1 MVEDKLST
9 RFKKILFDTVGILL
23 GSFVCALGLVA
34 FLIPNKIAAGGFSG
48 LATILHYTFD
58 LPVGVMML
66 VMEVPLFIAMIY
78 FLGTAFG
85 FRTLVGAFS
94 LPVFIDL
101 LTIYLPSV
109 PEVEMLLAALY
120 GGIVTGLGIGIVF
133 RFKGTTGGTDG
144 LAALIQRKIPL
155 PIGQILL
162 FIDGFIIILAG
173 IRFGL
178 QAALY
183 ALITVFIMSKV
194 IDLVQE
200 GITVAKAAFIISEH
214 NEAIGKDILVKLD
227 RGATALEG
235 RGLYTGKGRDVLM
248 VVVSQSEISRL
259 KEVVYQADPLAFV
272 IVSDVHEVLGEG
284 FKKWS

>member
-1 MVEDKLST
+1 
-9 RFKKILFDTVGILL
+9 
-23 GSFVCALGLVA
+23 
-34 FLIPNKIAAGGFSG
+34 
-48 LATILHYTFD
+48 
-58 LPVGVMML
+58 
-66 VMEVPLFIAMIY
+66 
-78 FLGTAFG
+78 
-85 FRTLVGAFS
+85 
-94 LPVFIDL
+94 
-101 LTIYLPSV
+101 
-109 PEVEMLLAALY
+109 MLLAALY

-214 NEAIGKDILVKLD
+214 SEAIGKDILVKLD